1 MTSTTDARNRR
12 EERRVLGATLIGTT
26 VEWYDFLIY
35 ANAAAIIFAAQYF
48 GPLGQNSP
56 QLAQILSYASIG
68 ISFFFRPLGAI
79 LAGWVGDR
87 YGRRMVLMLTLG
99 LMGLATTLMGLLPAY
114 SSIGVAAP
122 ILLVVLRILQG
133 LSAGGEW
140 GGAALMAV
148 EHAPAH
154 RRGLFGSY
162 PQLGVP
168 LGMLLATGVLLAVS
182 STLTDEQFHAWGWR
196 VPFLVSFLLIFVG
209 FYIRRRVAES
219 PVFEQLAETKERSS
233 APVSELLRHYPGR
246 VARAAAL
253 FIGNN
258 GAGYMIVG
266 GFILGYGTSELGL
279 DRNLMLLL
287 VSFAALCYLGTT
299 LLGGWLSDVLGR
311 RSTYLIGYAALFV
324 WLIPM
329 FLLLRTAEP
338 GLMVLAVAG
347 LSVGLGL
354 TYGPQSAAY
363 SEMFPSRIRLSGVSI
378 SYAIGAILGGAFA
391 PMIAQLLVA
400 ETGWIGSVGV
410 YLMVLA
416 AISFAGA
423 LGMRESRGVPLTPV
437 EEEAAR
443 RGRVL
448 YV

>member
-1 MTSTTDARNRR
+1 MTTTATRNRT

-48 GPLGQNSP
+48 GPLGENSP

-99 LMGLATTLMGLLPAY
+99 LMGVATTLMGLLPTY
-114 SSIGVAAP
+114 SSIGIAAP
-122 ILLVVLRILQG
+122 LLLVLLRILQG

-168 LGMLLATGVLLAVS
+168 LGMLLATGVLLGVS
-182 STLTDEQFHAWGWR
+182 SALSEEQFTAWGWR
-196 VPFLVSFLLIFVG
+196 VPFLVSFLLIFIG

-219 PVFEQLAETKERSS
+219 PVFTQLEQTKVRAS
-233 APVSELLRHYPGR
+233 APVSRLLREHPGA
-246 VARAAAL
+246 VVRAAAL
-253 FIGNN
+253 FVGNN

-266 GFILGYGTSELGL
+266 GFILGYGTSTLGL
-279 DRNLMLLL
+279 DRSFMLLI
-287 VSFAALCYLGTT
+287 VSVGALCYLFTT

-311 RSTYLIGYAALFV
+311 RATYLIGYAALFV
-324 WLIPM
+324 WLMPT
-329 FLLLRTAEP
+329 FLLLQTAQP
-338 GLMVLAVAG
+338 WLMVLSVAG

-363 SEMFPSRIRLSGVSI
+363 SEMFPSHVRLSGVSI
-378 SYAIGAILGGAFA
+378 AYAIGAILGGAFA
-391 PMIAQLLVA
+391 PMIAQLLVGR
-400 ETGWIGSVGV
+400 TGWIGSVGV

-416 AISFAGA
+416 AISFVAA
-423 LGMRESRGVPLTPV
+423 VGMRESRGVPLTPV

-443 RGRVL
+443 QATTVPA
-448 YV
+448 